1 MQLLASIEEIPRT
14 GLKFAYKDGPF
25 DEEGI
30 LVRVNTSE
38 VRAYKNECRHLP
50 MPLDDRDPGEIWD
63 PTGRYLV
70 CNSHGARYRVD
81 DGLCV
86 SGPCEGSHL
95 KPLPILVQDGEIFLD
110 TSKLGGFFD
119 VSSQF

>member
-1 MQLLASIEEIPRT
+1 MQAIARLSEIPDE
-14 GLKFAYKDGPF
+14 GLKFSYKEGPF

-30 LVRVNTSE
+30 LVRLPDGS

-50 MPLDDRDPGEIWD
+50 MPLDDQDPGELWD
-63 PTGRYLV
+63 PSETFLV
-70 CNSHGARYRVD
+70 CASHGARYQPD

-95 KPLPILVQDGEIFLD
+95 RSLPLELHDDEVYLVVE
-110 TSKLGGFFD
+110 KLGSFFD
-119 VSSQF
+119 V